1 MRTRTLG
8 DGLQVS
14 AVGFGAMVLSPGMYG
29 EVDEERGLA
38 ALDHAIRAGATFVD
52 TADAYGGGT
61 NEELVGRAIA
71 GRRGEV
77 VVATKFGLN
86 LPEAVEGHAFPVGY
100 GFGELAVN
108 AEPGNVRRYLEAS
121 LRRLGTD
128 RVDLYYP
135 HFPDP
140 LVPIEDTVAAVAE
153 LVGEGLVGHVGLSN
167 VTPGQLERAARVHPI
182 AAVQVEWSLWN
193 RGAERELLPAARRL
207 GAGLVAWGPLGNGFL
222 AGDVEVG
229 EDDFR
234 RHAPRFQGENL
245 ARNRDRFAPLRR
257 VAEEAGVTPAQLAL
271 AWLLARDGRAVP
283 IPGSRT
289 PAHIDENLGAA
300 AVALDAETLAR
311 VDEASAAVEA
321 AGGTLL

>member
-1 MRTRTLG
+1 MR
-8 DGLQVS
+8 
-14 AVGFGAMVLSPGMYG
+14 
-29 EVDEERGLA
+29 
-38 ALDHAIRAGATFVD
+38 
-52 TADAYGGGT
+52 
-61 NEELVGRAIA
+61 
-71 GRRGEV
+71 
-77 VVATKFGLN
+77 
-86 LPEAVEGHAFPVGY
+86 
-100 GFGELAVN
+100 
-108 AEPGNVRRYLEAS
+108 
-121 LRRLGTD
+121 
-128 RVDLYYP
+128 
-135 HFPDP
+135 
-140 LVPIEDTVAAVAE
+140 
-153 LVGEGLVGHVGLSN
+153 HVGLSN
-167 VTPGQLERAARVHPI
+167 VTAGQLERAARVHPI

-193 RGAERELLPAARRL
+193 RGRRAGAAAAGAAPGGRAGGLGRRW
-207 GAGLVAWGPLGNGFL
+207 ATASWR
-222 AGDVEVG
+222 ATWTVG

-257 VAEEAGVTPAQLAL
+257 IAEDAGVTPAQLAL

>member
-1 MRTRTLG
+1 MRTRELG
-8 DGLQVS
+8 DGLTVS
-14 AVGFGAMVLSPGMYG
+14 AIGFGAMVLSPGMYG
-29 EVDEERGLA
+29 EVDDERGLA

-71 GRRGEV
+71 GRRDEV
-77 VVATKFGLN
+77 VIATKFGLN
-86 LPEAVEGHAFPVGY
+86 VPEGVATHAVPVGY
-100 GFGELAVN
+100 GFGELRVN
-108 AEPGNVRRYLEAS
+108 ADPGNVRRYLEAS

-128 RVDLYYP
+128 RVNLYYP

-140 LVPIEDTVAAVAE
+140 AVPIEDTVAAVAE
-153 LVGEGLVGHVGLSN
+153 LVGEGLVRHVGLSN
-167 VTPGQLERAARVHPI
+167 VTAGQLERAARVHPI

-257 VAEEAGVTPAQLAL
+257 VAEDAGVTPAQLAL

>member
-1 MRTRTLG
+1 M
-8 DGLQVS
+8 
-14 AVGFGAMVLSPGMYG
+14 
-29 EVDEERGLA
+29 
-38 ALDHAIRAGATFVD
+38 
-52 TADAYGGGT
+52 
-61 NEELVGRAIA
+61 
-71 GRRGEV
+71 
-77 VVATKFGLN
+77 ATKFGLN
-86 LPEAVEGHAFPVGY
+86 LPEGVEGHAFPVGY

-108 AEPGNVRRYLEAS
+108 AAPGNVRRYLEAS

-140 LVPIEDTVAAVAE
+140 AVPIEDTVAAVAE
-153 LVGEGLVGHVGLSN
+153 LVGEGLVRHVGLSN
-167 VTPGQLERAARVHPI
+167 VTAGQLERAARVHPI

>member
-8 DGLQVS
+8 DGLEVS
-14 AVGFGAMVLSPGMYG
+14 AIGFGAMVLSPGMYG
-29 EVDEERGLA
+29 EVNAERGLA
-38 ALDHAIRAGATFVD
+38 ALDHAIRAGATFVN
-52 TADAYGGGT
+52 TADGYGGGD

-71 GRRGEV
+71 GRRDEV

-86 LPEAVEGHAFPVGY
+86 LPEGVEGHPFPVGY

-128 RVDLYYP
+128 RVNLYYP

-140 LVPIEDTVAAVAE
+140 RVPIEDTVAAVAE

-167 VTPGQLERAARVHPI
+167 VTADQLARAARVHPI

-193 RGAERELLPAARRL
+193 RAAERALLPLARRL
-207 GAGLVAWGPLGNGFL
+207 GVGLVAWGPLGNGFL
-222 AGDVEVG
+222 AGDVALAD
-229 EDDFR
+229 DDFR

-257 VAEEAGVTPAQLAL
+257 IAEEAGVTPAQLAL
-271 AWLLARDGRAVP
+271 AWLLARDARAVP

-289 PAHIDENLGAA
+289 PAHIDENLAA
-300 AVALDAETLAR
+300 AEVRLDEGTLAR
-311 VDEASAAVEA
+311 VNEASASVEA

>member
-8 DGLQVS
+8 DGLEVS

-38 ALDHAIRAGATFVD
+38 ALDHAIRAGATFID
-52 TADAYGGGT
+52 TADGYGGGG

-71 GRRGEV
+71 GRRDEV

-86 LPEAVEGHAFPVGY
+86 LPEGVEGHAFPVGY

-153 LVGEGLVGHVGLSN
+153 LVDEGLVGHVGLSN
-167 VTPGQLERAARVHPI
+167 VTADQLARAARVHPI

-193 RGAERELLPAARRL
+193 RAAERELLPLARRL
-207 GAGLVAWGPLGNGFL
+207 GAGIVAWGPLGNGFL
-222 AGDVEVG
+222 AGDVALAD
-229 EDDFR
+229 DDFR
-234 RHAPRFQGENL
+234 RHAPRFQGDNL

-257 VAEEAGVTPAQLAL
+257 IAEEAGVTPAQLAL

-289 PAHIDENLGAA
+289 PTHIDENLGAA
-300 AVALDAETLAR
+300 QVRLDEATLAR
-311 VDEASAAVEA
+311 VDEASASVEA

>member
-1 MRTRTLG
+1 MRTRELG
-8 DGLQVS
+8 DGLTVP
-14 AVGFGAMVLSPGMYG
+14 AIGFGAMVLSPGVYG

-38 ALDHAIRAGATFVD
+38 ALDHAIGAGATFVD
-52 TADAYGGGT
+52 TADGYGGGR
-61 NEELVGRAIA
+61 NEALVGRAIA
-71 GRRGEV
+71 GRRDQV
-77 VVATKFGLN
+77 VIATKFGFN
-86 LPEAVEGHAFPVGY
+86 LPDGVEAHRFPVGY

-121 LRRLGTD
+121 LGRLGTD

-140 LVPIEDTVAAVAE
+140 RVPIEDTVAAVAE

-167 VTPGQLERAARVHPI
+167 VTADQLARAAAVHPI
-182 AAVQVEWSLWN
+182 AAVQVEWSLWS
-193 RGAERELLPAARRL
+193 RGVERELLPLARRL
-207 GAGLVAWGPLGNGFL
+207 GTGLVAWGPLGNGFL
-222 AGDVEVG
+222 AGDVALAT
-229 EDDFR
+229 DDFR
-234 RHAPRFQGENL
+234 HNAPRFRGDNL

-257 VAEEAGVTPAQLAL
+257 IAADAGVTPAQLAL
-271 AWLLARDGRAVP
+271 AWLLARYERAVP

-289 PAHIDENLGAA
+289 PAHIDENLAA
-300 AVALDAETLAR
+300 AEARLDEATLAR

>member
-8 DGLQVS
+8 DGLEVS
-14 AVGFGAMVLSPGMYG
+14 AIGFGAMVLSPGMYG
-29 EVDEERGLA
+29 EVDAERGLA

-52 TADAYGGGT
+52 TADGYGGGD

-71 GRRGEV
+71 GRRDGV

-86 LPEAVEGHAFPVGY
+86 LPEGVEGHPFPVGY

-140 LVPIEDTVAAVAE
+140 RVPIEDTVAAVAE

-167 VTPGQLERAARVHPI
+167 VTADQLARAARVHPI

-193 RGAERELLPAARRL
+193 RAAERALLPLARRL
-207 GAGLVAWGPLGNGFL
+207 GVGLVAWGPLGNGFL
-222 AGDVEVG
+222 AGDVALAD
-229 EDDFR
+229 DDFR

-245 ARNRDRFAPLRR
+245 ARNRDRFSPLRR
-257 VAEEAGVTPAQLAL
+257 IAEEAGVTPAQLAL
-271 AWLLARDGRAVP
+271 AWLLARDARAVP

-289 PAHIDENLGAA
+289 PAHIDENLAA
-300 AVALDAETLAR
+300 AEVRLDEGTLAR
-311 VDEASAAVEA
+311 VDEASASVEA

>member
-1 MRTRTLG
+1 M
-8 DGLQVS
+8 
-14 AVGFGAMVLSPGMYG
+14 
-29 EVDEERGLA
+29 
-38 ALDHAIRAGATFVD
+38 
-52 TADAYGGGT
+52 
-61 NEELVGRAIA
+61 
-71 GRRGEV
+71 
-77 VVATKFGLN
+77 
-86 LPEAVEGHAFPVGY
+86 
-100 GFGELAVN
+100 N

-140 LVPIEDTVAAVAE
+140 AVPIEDTVAAVAE
-153 LVGEGLVGHVGLSN
+153 LVGEGLVRHVGLSN
-167 VTPGQLERAARVHPI
+167 VTAGQLERAARVHPI

-257 VAEEAGVTPAQLAL
+257 VAEDAGVTPAQLAL

-311 VDEASAAVEA
+311 VNEASAAVEA